1 MQSHF
6 IGPDSV
12 ILWTVA
18 RQSTLS
24 IGFSRQE
31 DWSGLPYP
39 TPEDL
44 PDPGIEP
51 TSFISPALAG
61 ALTTEQ
67 PGKSVLLIQLVYYP
81 YMHPGI

>member
-1 MQSHF
+1 M
-6 IGPDSV
+6 

-18 RQSTLS
+18 CQSTLS

-51 TSFISPALAG
+51 TSFMSPALAG
-61 ALTTEQ
+61 AFFTTEP
-67 PGKSVLLIQLVYYP
+67 PGKPVLLIQLISYS